1 MTGLDWIFL
10 ALLAASLLLGFWR
23 GLLYEVISL
32 AGWVAAYFVARWGAE
47 IVGDWLPMKE
57 AAAGLRYWAGFALL
71 FIATAFAGGMLAWLT
86 RRGVKALGMRPVDRT
101 FGALFGL
108 ARGVAL
114 LLAATA
120 LIHLTPVREEP
131 WWTASPG
138 ARWLEQGLIELQQRT
153 GVHAPE
159 GKDKAG
165 KNQVQ

>member
-32 AGWVAAYFVARWGAE
+32 AGWVLAYFVARWGADV
-47 IVGDWLPMKE
+47 VGAWLPMKE
-57 AAAGLRYWAGFALL
+57 AGANLHYWAGFALL
-71 FIATAFAGGMLAWLT
+71 FILTAFLGGMLAWLV

-120 LIHLTPVREEP
+120 LVNLTPVREEP
-131 WWTASPG
+131 WWTTSPG
-138 ARWLEQGLIELQQRT
+138 ARWLEQALLELQLRT
-153 GVHAPE
+153 GVHAPVRT
-159 GKDKAG
+159 DKAE
-165 KNQVQ
+165 KN